1 MRAQYHFILLADYD
15 DEPVE
20 VPAGTLEMYANGAPQ
35 GEQNEVDRSSK
46 MSCRHC

>member
-1 MRAQYHFILLADYD
+1 MRARHGAAPSYRLTYY

-35 GEQNEVDRSSK
+35 GEQNEPTFFK
-46 MSCRHC
+46 N